1 MRIILD
7 GMGGDNAPEEI
18 VKGAVQASKLIRHD
32 IYIVGKEELILKEL
46 DRYEYND
53 QQIRVVNADEVIT
66 NEDSPVRAVKK
77 KPDSSLVVGLTLVKS
92 GKGNLFISAGN
103 TGAIVVASRMV
114 LGKLEGIDRPSI
126 ASIYPILGGIPS
138 LLIDA
143 GASSDSRPANLLQ
156 QATMGSIYMEKVIGR
171 ENPRIGLVNLGAEAG
186 KGSMLTK
193 EAYPLLENSSLNFVG
208 NVEARDIPK
217 GACDVIVCD
226 GFTGNIILKLTEGL
240 AWTILKLLKK
250 KFTDGTKAKMG
261 ALLLKNKMGELKEE
275 FDYSEYGGAPI
286 LGVKG
291 PVVKMHGS
299 SSASAVKNTIIKA
312 VPFAEEDVISLIEKD
327 MYDLEEIIDE
337 KEY

>member
-1 MRIILD
+1 M
-7 GMGGDNAPEEI
+7 
-18 VKGAVQASKLIRHD
+18 
-32 IYIVGKEELILKEL
+32 
-46 DRYEYND
+46 
-53 QQIRVVNADEVIT
+53 
-66 NEDSPVRAVKK
+66 
-77 KPDSSLVVGLTLVKS
+77 
-92 GKGNLFISAGN
+92 
-103 TGAIVVASRMV
+103 
-114 LGKLEGIDRPSI
+114 
-126 ASIYPILGGIPS
+126 
-138 LLIDA
+138 
-143 GASSDSRPANLLQ
+143 
-156 QATMGSIYMEKVIGR
+156 
-171 ENPRIGLVNLGAEAG
+171 
-186 KGSMLTK
+186 
-193 EAYPLLENSSLNFVG
+193 G

-240 AWTILKLLKK
+240 AWNILKLLKK